1 MIITCEAC
9 SKRYHLDEASFGQKT
24 RLVRCASCG
33 HSWHQAPL
41 TREATA
47 PVNEFAPSMPSFAAM
62 GQPSVTSQRSFIPWI
77 GFLTVLTVVGALSF
91 ALRGRIAAHW
101 PAFAHVIDK
110 AGLMPSSGAP
120 GLVIEQVA
128 PSQITENDRT
138 SLVVRAELVNTSNAV
153 RQVPELTLM
162 VRGHCAEAGLLSRLT
177 TKKVGPTG
185 ESSCVLDK
193 WTHKLSET
201 RLQPGE
207 RVRFETSPRP
217 AIEGAK
223 DIVIEF

>member
-41 TREATA
+41 SREAAA
-47 PVNEFAPSMPSFAAM
+47 PVGDLGAM
-62 GQPSVTSQRSFIPWI
+62 ADMARFGEEDKADAKRSFIPWVAFLLAVAVLSAV
-77 GFLTVLTVVGALSF
+77 GFAM
-91 ALRGRIAAHW
+91 RGRIAAHW
-101 PAFAHVIDK
+101 PAFAHMMDK
-110 AGLMPSSGAP
+110 AGLMPAAGAP
-120 GLVIEQVA
+120 GLMIENVV
-128 PSQITENDRT
+128 PSQITENGRT
-138 SLVVRAELVNTSNAV
+138 SLIVRAELVNTSSEV

-162 VRGHCAEAGLLSRLT
+162 VRGDCEAAGLISRLT
-177 TKKVGPTG
+177 TKKDSPHGA
-185 ESSCVLDK
+185 SCVLDK

-201 RLQPGE
+201 RLQAGE
-207 RVRFETSPRP
+207 RVRFETTPRP
-217 AIEGAK
+217 ALEAAK